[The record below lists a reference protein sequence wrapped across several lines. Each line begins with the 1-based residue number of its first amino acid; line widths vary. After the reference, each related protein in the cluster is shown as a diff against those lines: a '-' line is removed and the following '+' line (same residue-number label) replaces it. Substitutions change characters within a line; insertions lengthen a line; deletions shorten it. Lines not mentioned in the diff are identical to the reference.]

1 MPAKK
6 IVAVLA
12 LVPFS
17 LGLLAQAAQADPPH
31 GKGGK
36 HGRDRDDDVTIVVP
50 GPVIVQQAPIY
61 VQPQPAYPGPVYV
74 QRAPVVYR
82 AGPPPWA
89 PAHGYRRKNQPVYA
103 APYGINVGSC
113 YREQVGQ
120 VIGGVGGALLGSQ
133 IGQGSG
139 KIAAVAGGALL
150 GVLVGGSVGRS
161 MDRVDYACAGQVL
174 EYATDNRTIVW
185 NNPESGGRYQMT
197 PIRAYQDEGRYCR
210 EYRSTASVGGQRQ
223 QVYGTACRTPDGS
236 WQIVQ

>member
-12 LVPFS
+12 LVPFT
-17 LGLLAQAAQADPPH
+17 LGLLAEAAQADPPH
-31 GKGGK
+31 GKGK
-36 HGRDRDDDVTIVVP
+36 HGKDRDDDVTIIVP

-61 VQPQPAYPGPVYV
+61 VQPQPVYRGPVYV
-74 QRAPVVYR
+74 QRAPVIYR

-89 PAHGYRRKNQPVYA
+89 PAHGHRRKGQPVYA

-120 VIGGVGGALLGSQ
+120 VIGGVGGAVLGAQ

-139 KIAAVAGGALL
+139 RIAAVAGGALL
-150 GVLVGGSVGRS
+150 GVLIGGNIGRS

-185 NNPESGGRYQMT
+185 NNPQTGGRYQMT

-210 EYRSTASVGGQRQ
+210 EYTSTASVGGQRQ

-236 WQIVQ
+236 WQIVE

>member
-1 MPAKK
+1 MPAKKPAKK
-6 IVAVLA
+6 IVAT
-12 LVPFS
+12 LVAIPFTLS
-17 LGLLAQAAQADPPH
+17 LLADAALADPPH
-31 GKGGK
+31 GKGK
-36 HGRDRDDDVTIVVP
+36 QGRDRGDDVTIILP
-50 GPVIVQQAPIY
+50 GPVIMQQQA
-61 VQPQPAYPGPVYV
+61 PVYV

-89 PAHGYRRKNQPVYA
+89 PAHGYRRKGQPVYA
-103 APYGINVGSC
+103 APYGIGVGSC

-150 GVLVGGSVGRS
+150 GVLVGGSIGRS

-174 EYATDNRTIVW
+174 EYATDNRTILW
-185 NNPESGGRYQMT
+185 NNPETGGRYQMT
-197 PIRAYQDEGRYCR
+197 PIRAYQDDGRYCR
-210 EYRSTASVGGQRQ
+210 EYTTTASLGSQRQ